1 MKLKAFA
8 SILAIIFLISLMGCG
23 GSSSSTPPPSISVA
37 FNPAPPTSLQV
48 NATASLTAVVSNDSA
63 NAGVTW
69 SVTCGSAG
77 ACGGVNPTSTASGA
91 ATTYT
96 APAAVPTG
104 NTVKVTATSVTD
116 TTKSASATIT
126 ITVPPISVTF
136 NPAPPTS
143 LQINATASLTAV
155 VSNDSAN
162 AGVTW
167 SVTCGSAGAC
177 GGLNHTSTASGAAT
191 TYTAP
196 AAVPTGNTV
205 KVTATSVT
213 DTTKSASATIIITA
227 VASSNYSFY
236 LTGTE
241 SVNDGPNFYALAGSV
256 TIDANGNVL
265 AGEQDYN
272 DGTGVTATD
281 TIQPETG
288 ALTWVD
294 AATGQGTLTLTTT
307 DTKVGVKGVETLGV
321 QFVNTNHALIAQF
334 DGSATSSGS
343 MDLQTLPSTLSGGYA
358 FTLSGV
364 DTGYSPIVFGG
375 VFSISGTNL
384 QDGVVDVNDDGDVA
398 TETTFTGTI
407 SVPDSFG
414 RGTITNSNIATTLAY
429 YIVGPKAIRI
439 IDVDTTGG
447 SGVGS
452 AFGQGTGTFSNASLG
467 SSVFGVESNSFA
479 RSYAAA
485 GMFTVPASGTFQG
498 VADDNEE
505 GVVVSA
511 VSISGTYAIPASSTV
526 CGSGYSGTAYNG
538 YGCLTITSANL
549 GDVSAL
555 GIYMTDPTL
564 NLLDPNNTTSGL
576 GGALVADMNA
586 TGSVIGTGVLIP
598 QTDTST
604 ASFTGNYAFG
614 AQDYNDYKSSCSPC
628 EFDFVGQGSVTS
640 LALSGTGLVS
650 DPYSFFSS
658 TATDTGVGFSGTAV
672 ADTNN
677 PGRYT
682 ITPAIT
688 VGAPVDFNVVIYQ
701 ASGGQLLWL
710 DEDSNDLFLGSL
722 QQQGSLTG
730 LPAAKKAAAR
740 SKLKQ

>member
-37 FNPAPPTSLQV
+37 FNPAPPTSLQ
-48 NATASLTAVVSNDSA
+48 
-63 NAGVTW
+63 
-69 SVTCGSAG
+69 
-77 ACGGVNPTSTASGA
+77 
-91 ATTYT
+91 
-96 APAAVPTG
+96 
-104 NTVKVTATSVTD
+104 
-116 TTKSASATIT
+116 
-126 ITVPPISVTF
+126 
-136 NPAPPTS
+136 
-143 LQINATASLTAV
+143 INATASLTAV

-177 GGLNHTSTASGAAT
+177 GGFNLTSTASGAAT

-205 KVTATSVT
+205 TVTATSVT
-213 DTTKSASATIIITA
+213 DTTKSAPATITITATA

-236 LTGTE
+236 LSGME
-241 SVNDGPNFYALAGSV
+241 SVNGGPNFYALAGSV
-256 TIDANGNVL
+256 TIDANGNVVT
-265 AGEQDYN
+265 GEQDYN
-272 DGTGVTATD
+272 DGTGYTFPGD
-281 TIQPETG
+281 TISGGT
-288 ALTWVD
+288 LTWVD
-294 AATGQGTLTLTTT
+294 AATGQGTLTLITGNTSL
-307 DTKVGVKGVETLGV
+307 GASGVETLGV
-321 QFVNTNHALIAQF
+321 QFVNTNHALIVQF

-343 MDLQTLPSTLSGGYA
+343 MDLQTLSSTLNDGNYA

-364 DTGYSPIVFGG
+364 DATYYPVVFGG
-375 VFSISGTNL
+375 VFQISASGTAL
-384 QDGVVDVNDDGDVA
+384 QGVFDANDAGVVK
-398 TETTFTGTI
+398 TEQPFSATI
-407 SVPDSFG
+407 STADGFG
-414 RGTITNSNIATTLAY
+414 RGTITVANGNIATTVIY
-429 YIVGPKAIRI
+429 YIIGPEAIRI
-439 IDVDTTGG
+439 IDMDATD

-452 AFGQGTGTFSNASLG
+452 AFGQGTGTFSSTSLV

-479 RSYAAA
+479 PSYAAA
-485 GMFTVPASGTFQG
+485 GMFTTDGAGNISTG

-505 GVVVSA
+505 GTIYSDK
-511 VSISGTYAIPASSTV
+511 SISGTYAIPASSTV

-538 YGCLTITSANL
+538 YGCLTITSGNL
-549 GDVSAL
+549 GHVSAL

-564 NLLDPNNTTSGL
+564 NLLDPNNTASGL
-576 GGALVADMNA
+576 GGALMADLDTSTVVAL
-586 TGSVIGTGVLIP
+586 VGTGVLIP
-598 QTDTST
+598 QTDTAT
-604 ASFTGNYAFG
+604 TDFTGNYAFG
-614 AQDYNDYKSSCSPC
+614 AQTYFPCTISGTLVVC

>member
-116 TTKSASATIT
+116 TTKSASATI
-126 ITVPPISVTF
+126 
-136 NPAPPTS
+136 
-143 LQINATASLTAV
+143 
-155 VSNDSAN
+155 
-162 AGVTW
+162 
-167 SVTCGSAGAC
+167 
-177 GGLNHTSTASGAAT
+177 
-191 TYTAP
+191 
-196 AAVPTGNTV
+196 
-205 KVTATSVT
+205 
-213 DTTKSASATIIITA
+213 IITA

-236 LTGTE
+236 LSGME
-241 SVNDGPNFYALAGSV
+241 SVNGGPNFYALAGSV
-256 TIDANGNVL
+256 TIDANGNVVT
-265 AGEQDYN
+265 GEQDYN
-272 DGTGVTATD
+272 DGTGYTFPGD
-281 TIQPETG
+281 TISGGT
-288 ALTWVD
+288 LTWLD
-294 AATGQGTLTLTTT
+294 ATTGQGTLTLNTN
-307 DTKVGVKGVETLGV
+307 DTKVGASGVETLGV
-321 QFVNTNHALIAQF
+321 QFVNTNHALIVQF

-343 MDLQTLPSTLSGGYA
+343 MDLQTLSSTLNDGNYA

-364 DTGYSPIVFGG
+364 DATYYPVVFGG
-375 VFSISGTNL
+375 VFQISASGTAL
-384 QDGVVDVNDDGDVA
+384 QGVFDANDAGVVK
-398 TETTFTGTI
+398 TEQPFSATI
-407 SVPDSFG
+407 STADGFG
-414 RGTITNSNIATTLAY
+414 RGTITVANGNIATTVIY
-429 YIVGPKAIRI
+429 YIIGPEAIRI
-439 IDVDTTGG
+439 IDMDATD

-452 AFGQGTGTFSNASLG
+452 AFGQGTGTFSSTSLV

-479 RSYAAA
+479 PSYAAA
-485 GMFTVPASGTFQG
+485 GMFTTDGAGNISTG

-505 GVVVSA
+505 GTIYSDK
-511 VSISGTYAIPASSTV
+511 SISGTYAIPASSTV

-538 YGCLTITSANL
+538 YGCLTITSGNL
-549 GDVSAL
+549 GHVSAL

-564 NLLDPNNTTSGL
+564 NLLDPNNTASGL
-576 GGALVADMNA
+576 GGALMADLDTSTVVAL
-586 TGSVIGTGVLIP
+586 VGTGVLIP
-598 QTDTST
+598 QTDTAT
-604 ASFTGNYAFG
+604 TDFTGNYAFG
-614 AQDYNDYKSSCSPC
+614 AQTYFPCTISGTLVVC